1 MATSRTR
8 RWVGLALAV
17 CVLASVPATAA
28 AQDAL
33 TRAKGLYASA
43 EYEEA
48 LQLFESLSGRTPSTE
63 VSAYHVFCL
72 VALGRSTEARAAIQA
87 IVRQDPLFRPSEAQ
101 ASPRVRGF
109 YEDVRRP
116 LLPEMVRQLYA
127 AAKSA
132 YDRKDWEPA
141 LADFDRVIALAD
153 EISETEPGLTDLRTL
168 ALGFR
173 DLTKAAL
180 APPPPPP
187 PPAPVVAPPP
197 TPVTVKTSV
206 PAEKQVYGVDDV
218 DVKKPMVLSQPM
230 PPWRPAT
237 PTEEKMRFTGAVEL
251 LINEDGK
258 VMTVKL
264 IESVH
269 PRFDA
274 SLLELARSWT
284 FKPATRDGKAVMYR
298 YAVGVTLGR

>member
-1 MATSRTR
+1 MG
-8 RWVGLALAV
+8 VALAV
-17 CVLASVPATAA
+17 CLLAAVPATAA

-33 TRAKGLYASA
+33 SRAKGLYASA

-109 YEDVRRP
+109 FEDVRRP
-116 LLPEMVRQLYA
+116 LLPEVVRQLYA
-127 AAKSA
+127 TAKAA
-132 YDRKDWEPA
+132 YDRKDWQPA
-141 LADFDRVIALAD
+141 LSDFDRVIALAD

-180 APPPPPP
+180 TPPPP
-187 PPAPVVAPPP
+187 PPAPEPVAPPP

-206 PAEKQVYGVDDV
+206 PAEKQVYGVDDI
-218 DVKKPMVLSQPM
+218 DVKRPLVLSQPM
-230 PPWRPAT
+230 PAWRPAT

-251 LINEDGK
+251 LISEEGK

-274 SLLELARSWT
+274 SLLEVAKNWT
-284 FKPATRDGKAVMYR
+284 FKPATRDGKPVMFR
-298 YAVGVTLGR
+298 YAVGVTLGK

>member
-1 MATSRTR
+1 MATSKGQ
-8 RWVGLALAV
+8 RWIGFALAV
-17 CVLASVPATAA
+17 GLLMAVPATAA
-28 AQDAL
+28 GQDSLA
-33 TRAKGLYASA
+33 RAKGLYASA

-48 LQLFESLSGRTPSTE
+48 LQLFESLNGRTPSTE
-63 VSAYHVFCL
+63 ISAYHVFCL
-72 VALGRSTEARAAIQA
+72 VALGRSNEARTAIQA

-116 LLPEMVRQLYA
+116 LLPEVVRQLYTN
-127 AAKSA
+127 AKTA
-132 YDRKDWEPA
+132 YDRKNWQPA
-141 LADFDRVIALAD
+141 LDDFDKVIALAD
-153 EISETEPGLTDLRTL
+153 EIAETEPGLSDLRTL

-187 PPAPVVAPPP
+187 PAPEPVAPTPAPVAA
-197 TPVTVKTSV
+197 KTSV
-206 PAEKQVYGVDDV
+206 PAEPEVYGVSNL

-237 PTEEKMRFTGAVEL
+237 PTEEKMRFSGAVEL
-251 LINEDGK
+251 LISEDGK

-274 SLLELARSWT
+274 SLLEIAKSWT
-284 FKPATRDGKAVMYR
+284 FKPATKDGKAVMYR

>member
-1 MATSRTR
+1 MASSSTQ
-8 RWVGLALAV
+8 RWMRLALAA
-17 CVLASVPATAA
+17 CLLAAVPTTAA
-28 AQDAL
+28 AQESL
-33 TRAKGLYASA
+33 SRAKGLYASA

-48 LQLFESLSGRTPSTE
+48 LQLFESLKVRTPSTE
-63 VSAYHVFCL
+63 VSAYQVFCL

-116 LLPEMVRQLYA
+116 LLPEVVRQVYA
-127 AAKSA
+127 SAKAA

-141 LADFDRVIALAD
+141 LADFDRVITLAD
-153 EISETEPGLTDLRTL
+153 EISETEPGLGDLRTL

-180 APPPPPP
+180 TPAPP
-187 PPAPVVAPPP
+187 PPAPEPVKAPTPPP
-197 TPVTVKTSV
+197 VTRPSV
-206 PAEKQVYGVDDV
+206 PSEPKVYGVDDI
-218 DVKKPMVLSQPM
+218 DVKRPMVLSQAM

-237 PTEEKMRFTGAVEL
+237 PTEEKMRFSGAVEL
-251 LINEDGK
+251 LIDKDGK
-258 VMTVKL
+258 VMNVKL

-274 SLLELARSWT
+274 SLLETAKTWT
-284 FKPATRDGKAVMYR
+284 FKPATRDGKPVMYR
-298 YAVGVTLGR
+298 YAVGVTLGK

>member
-1 MATSRTR
+1 MANTRGLRTIT
-8 RWVGLALAV
+8 WALAAML
-17 CVLASVPATAA
+17 LAAPATAA
-28 AQDAL
+28 GQDGID
-33 TRAKGLYASA
+33 RAKTLYASA

-48 LQLFESLSGRTPSTE
+48 LKLFESLKARTPSTE
-63 VSAYHVFCL
+63 VAAYQVFCL
-72 VALGRSTEARAAIQA
+72 VALGRSNEARSAIQA
-87 IVRQDPLFRPSEAQ
+87 IVRVDPLFRPSEAQ
-101 ASPRVRGF
+101 VSPRVRGF
-109 YEDVRRP
+109 FEYVRRP
-116 LLPEMVRQLYA
+116 LLPEVVRQMYA
-127 AAKSA
+127 SAKSA
-132 YDRKDWEPA
+132 YDRKDWQPA
-141 LADFDRVIALAD
+141 LADFDRVIALVD
-153 EISETEPGLTDLRTL
+153 EIAETDQSVNDLRTL

-187 PPAPVVAPPP
+187 PAPEPVKPVSAPIE
-197 TPVTVKTSV
+197 TRTAV
-206 PAEKQVYGVDDV
+206 PAEPNVYGAEHL

-237 PTEEKMRFTGAVEL
+237 VAEEKTRFSGAVEL

-258 VMTVKL
+258 VLTVKL

-274 SLLELARSWT
+274 SLLEVAKNWT
-284 FKPATRDGKAVMYR
+284 FKPATKDGKAVMYR